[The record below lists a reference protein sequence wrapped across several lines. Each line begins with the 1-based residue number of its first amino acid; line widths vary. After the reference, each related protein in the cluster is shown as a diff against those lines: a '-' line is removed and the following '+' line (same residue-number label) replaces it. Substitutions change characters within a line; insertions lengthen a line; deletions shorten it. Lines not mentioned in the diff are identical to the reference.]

1 MKIAYQPSPSLS
13 WREIPPLAHFP
24 NNIQSFY
31 LEMARKRKASAPSGP
46 KGPKELDPKDARINL
61 EDLSESESWQGQD
74 EITFDEAPSK
84 KQKRQ
89 QEEEEFF
96 EESDD
101 ALDYGEE
108 EDSETDEET
117 AELARLAKR
126 MAKKGKKSKK
136 TAEEKEQD
144 DEDLEGWGTSKKDY
158 YGADQIDAETEALEE
173 EAEAKRLQKKKRAKM
188 TESDFLESE
197 WLTAKDDEDQEEK
210 DVVTEVLGDME
221 IPEDMSEHDRLRLLQ
236 SRYPEL
242 EPLAEELLA
251 LQPQLDQLRKEAE
264 GQAAR
269 SLPVVKYRICGS
281 YVATLGMYFALL
293 TSPVRDSEGSSKP
306 LDPTEL
312 RDHEVMTFLL
322 ETREAWQNVKG
333 LKLSK
338 AASAIAS
345 IPSPP
350 EEDAML
356 LDSAG
361 DEVAQKAVKKE
372 KKKSK
377 KEKREAKAIEDSLA
391 DLDALIT
398 AKPKKA
404 KKVKA
409 VEVAAA
415 NDDDDRSDFGDE
427 EALGDAEAQEKAK
440 RKKSLRFY
448 TSQIVQK
455 AQNRADR
462 SRMAGGDDDVPIKER
477 LRDRQ
482 ARLNA
487 EAIKRGTQ
495 RSKLGTN
502 LGEEDSDD
510 EDKAV
515 AGAVRKDQDEEYYDM
530 IAAKGNQNKAEKAAR
545 KEALAAAGLADKV
558 VEKEVIG
565 EDGRRLITYQIEKN
579 KGLTPHRKK
588 DVRNPRLCVY
598 PLTLDDM
605 ITRIILANPLFSP
618 LQEKASQVRQGAEE
632 VEVDEGHLQ
641 WRREPWRLW

>member
-1 MKIAYQPSPSLS
+1 
-13 WREIPPLAHFP
+13 
-24 NNIQSFY
+24 
-31 LEMARKRKASAPSGP
+31 MARKRKASGPSAP

-96 EESDD
+96 EESED

-126 MAKKGKKSKK
+126 MAKKGKKSKA
-136 TAEEKEQD
+136 AEAKEEE
-144 DEDLEGWGTSKKDY
+144 DEDMEGWGTSKKDY

-188 TESDFLESE
+188 TESDFIESE
-197 WLTAKDDEDQEEK
+197 WLTAKDDEDQEDK

-251 LQPQLDQLRKEAE
+251 LQPQLDQLRKDAE
-264 GQAAR
+264 GQTGR
-269 SLPVVKYRICGS
+269 SLPVIKYRVCGS

-293 TSPVRDSEGSSKP
+293 TSPVRDSDGSSSKP

-322 ETREAWQNVKG
+322 ETREAWNNVKD
-333 LKLSK
+333 LKPSK
-338 AASAIAS
+338 SASAIAS

-350 EEDAML
+350 EEDAMVV
-356 LDSAG
+356 DDAA
-361 DEVAQKAVKKE
+361 DVAVKPAKKE

-377 KEKREAKAIEDSLA
+377 KEKREAKEIEDSLA

-398 AKPKKA
+398 TKTKKP

-409 VEVAAA
+409 AEKVAA
-415 NDDDDRSDFGDE
+415 NDEDDRSDFGDE
-427 EALGDAEAQEKAK
+427 EALDEADAQEKAK

-462 SRMAGGDDDVPIKER
+462 SRLAGGDDDVPIKER

-487 EAIKRGTQ
+487 EAIKRGTKS
-495 RSKLGTN
+495 SKLGTN
-502 LGEEDSDD
+502 LGEGSDD
-510 EDKAV
+510 EEKEV
-515 AGAVRKDQDEEYYDM
+515 ADSMRKDQDEEYYDM
-530 IAAKGNQNKAEKAAR
+530 IAAKGSQNKAEKAAR
-545 KEALAAAGLADKV
+545 KEALANAGRADQV
-558 VEKEVIG
+558 VEKEEIG
-565 EDGRRLITYQIEKN
+565 EDGRRIITYQIEKN

-588 DVRNPRLCVY
+588 DVRNPRLKKRLKY
-598 PLTLDDM
+598 
-605 ITRIILANPLFSP
+605 A
-618 LQEKASQVRQGAEE
+618 KAQKKLKSMKATYSGGEARGGYGGEAT
-632 VEVDEGHLQ
+632 GIKGNLIKSTK
-641 WRREPWRLW
+641 L

>member
-1 MKIAYQPSPSLS
+1 
-13 WREIPPLAHFP
+13 
-24 NNIQSFY
+24 
-31 LEMARKRKASAPSGP
+31 MARKRKASSGAAQP

-96 EESDD
+96 EESED
-101 ALDYGEE
+101 ALDYGDE

-126 MAKKGKKSKK
+126 MAKKGKKSKADEAK
-136 TAEEKEQD
+136 EKE
-144 DEDLEGWGTSKKDY
+144 DEDMEGWGTSKKDY
-158 YGADQIDAETEALEE
+158 YGADEIQKESEAVAEEM
-173 EAEAKRLQKKKRAKM
+173 EAKRLQKKQRAKM
-188 TESDFLESE
+188 AESDFIESE
-197 WLTAKDDEDQEEK
+197 WLTAKDDEDQEER

-251 LQPQLDQLRKEAE
+251 LQPQLDQLRKDSE
-264 GQAAR
+264 GQPGR
-269 SLPVVKYRICGS
+269 SLPMIKYRVCGS

-293 TSPVRDSEGSSKP
+293 TSPARDDEGSSKP

-312 RDHEVMTFLL
+312 RDHEVMNFLL
-322 ETREAWQNVKG
+322 ETREAWNNVKD
-333 LKLSK
+333 LKPSK
-338 AASAIAS
+338 TASAIAS

-350 EEDAML
+350 EEDAMVV
-356 LDSAG
+356 DDAA
-361 DEVAQKAVKKE
+361 EVTVKPAKKE

-398 AKPKKA
+398 TKPKKA

-409 VEVAAA
+409 VEAVAD
-415 NDDDDRSDFGDE
+415 NDDDDRSDFGEE
-427 EALGDAEAQEKAK
+427 EALGEADAQEKAK

-455 AQNRADR
+455 SQNRADR
-462 SRMAGGDDDVPIKER
+462 SRMAGGDDDVPVKER

-482 ARLNA
+482 ARLNV
-487 EAIKRGTQ
+487 EAIKRGTKS
-495 RSKLGTN
+495 SKLGTN
-502 LGEEDSDD
+502 LGEGSDD
-510 EDKAV
+510 EDKQV
-515 AGAVRKDQDEEYYDM
+515 ADAVRKDQDEEYYDM
-530 IAAKGNQNKAEKAAR
+530 IAAKGSQNKADKAAR
-545 KEALAAAGLADKV
+545 KEALAAAGRADRV
-558 VEKEVIG
+558 VEKEEIG

-588 DVRNPRLCVY
+588 DVRNPRLKKRLKY
-598 PLTLDDM
+598 
-605 ITRIILANPLFSP
+605 A
-618 LQEKASQVRQGAEE
+618 KAQKKLKSMKATYSGG
-632 VEVDEGHLQ
+632 EGRGGYGGEATGIKGNLIKSTK
-641 WRREPWRLW
+641 L

>member
-1 MKIAYQPSPSLS
+1 MPT
-13 WREIPPLAHFP
+13 P
-24 NNIQSFY
+24 NNQQSFPY
-31 LEMARKRKASAPSGP
+31 FTMARKRKASAGTAEP
-46 KGPKELDPKDARINL
+46 KGPKEIDPKDARINL

-89 QEEEEFF
+89 QEEEELF

-136 TAEEKEQD
+136 SKADEAQEEE
-144 DEDLEGWGTSKKDY
+144 DEDMEGWGTSKKDY
-158 YGADQIDAETEALEE
+158 YGADQIEQEADALAE
-173 EAEAKRLQKKKRAKM
+173 EAEAKRLQKKQRAKM
-188 TESDFLESE
+188 AESDFIESE
-197 WLTAKDDEDQEEK
+197 WLTAKDDEDQEER

-251 LQPQLDQLRKEAE
+251 LQPQLDQLRKDAE
-264 GQAAR
+264 GHPGR
-269 SLPVVKYRICGS
+269 SLPVVKYRLCGS

-293 TSPVRDSEGSSKP
+293 TSPVRDSEGVSKP

-322 ETREAWQNVKG
+322 ETREAWNNVKD
-333 LKLSK
+333 LKPSK
-338 AASAIAS
+338 SASAIAS

-350 EEDAML
+350 EEDAMMV
-356 LDSAG
+356 DDAA
-361 DEVAQKAVKKE
+361 EVSVKPAKKE

-398 AKPKKA
+398 TKPKKT
-404 KKVKA
+404 KKAKA
-409 VEVAAA
+409 VEAVAD

-427 EALGDAEAQEKAK
+427 EVLGEADAQEKAK

-455 AQNRADR
+455 SQNRADR
-462 SRMAGGDDDVPIKER
+462 SRLAGGDDDVPIKER

-487 EAIKRGTQ
+487 EAIKRGTKSS
-495 RSKLGTN
+495 RLGTN
-502 LGEEDSDD
+502 LGEGSDE
-510 EDKAV
+510 EDKEV
-515 AGAVRKDQDEEYYDM
+515 AQAVRKDQDEEYYDM
-530 IAAKGNQNKAEKAAR
+530 IAAKGSQNKADKAAR
-545 KEALAAAGLADKV
+545 KEALAAAGRADKV

-598 PLTLDDM
+598 PPPLADM
-605 ITRIILANPLFSP
+605 MTRILTNPLFSP
-618 LQEKASQVRQGAEE
+618 PSQEKASQVRQGAEE

-641 WRREPWRLW
+641 WRRGPWRLW

>member
-1 MKIAYQPSPSLS
+1 
-13 WREIPPLAHFP
+13 
-24 NNIQSFY
+24 
-31 LEMARKRKASAPSGP
+31 MAKKRKASTGAVQP

-108 EDSETDEET
+108 EDSDETDEET

-126 MAKKGKKSKK
+126 MAKKGKKSKADEAK
-136 TAEEKEQD
+136 EE
-144 DEDLEGWGTSKKDY
+144 EDADMEGWGSSKKDY
-158 YGADQIDAETEALEE
+158 YGADTIEAEAEALAE
-173 EAEAKRLQKKKRAKM
+173 EAEAKRLQKKQRAKM
-188 TESDFLESE
+188 AETDFIESE
-197 WLTAKDDEDQEEK
+197 WLTAKDDEDKEER

-251 LQPQLDQLRKEAE
+251 LQPQLEQLRKDSE
-264 GQAAR
+264 GQPGR
-269 SLPVVKYRICGS
+269 SLPVVKYRVCGS

-322 ETREAWQNVKG
+322 ETREAWNNVKD
-333 LKLSK
+333 LKPSK

-350 EEDAML
+350 EEDAMVV
-356 LDSAG
+356 D
-361 DEVAQKAVKKE
+361 DEADMSVKPARKE

-398 AKPKKA
+398 TKPKKA

-409 VEVAAA
+409 VEAVA
-415 NDDDDRSDFGDE
+415 DEDDRSDFGDE
-427 EALGDAEAQEKAK
+427 EAMGEADAQEKAK

-455 AQNRADR
+455 SQNRADR

-482 ARLNA
+482 ARLNR
-487 EAIKRGTQ
+487 EAIKRGTK
-495 RSKLGTN
+495 SSNLGTN
-502 LGEEDSDD
+502 LGEGSDD
-510 EDKAV
+510 EDKEV
-515 AGAVRKDQDEEYYDM
+515 AQAVRKDQDEEYYDM
-530 IAAKGNQNKAEKAAR
+530 IAAKGSQNKADKAAR

-588 DVRNPRLCVY
+588 DVRNPRLKKRLKY
-598 PLTLDDM
+598 
-605 ITRIILANPLFSP
+605 A
-618 LQEKASQVRQGAEE
+618 KAQKKLKSMKATYSGG
-632 VEVDEGHLQ
+632 EGRGGYGGEATGIKGNLIKSTK
-641 WRREPWRLW
+641 L

>member
-1 MKIAYQPSPSLS
+1 
-13 WREIPPLAHFP
+13 
-24 NNIQSFY
+24 
-31 LEMARKRKASAPSGP
+31 MARKRKASGPSAP

-96 EESDD
+96 EESED

-126 MAKKGKKSKK
+126 MAKKGKKSKSK

-144 DEDLEGWGTSKKDY
+144 EEDMEGWGTSKKDY

-197 WLTAKDDEDQEEK
+197 WLTAKDDEDQESK

-293 TSPVRDSEGSSKP
+293 TSPVRDSDGSSKP

-322 ETREAWQNVKG
+322 ETRDAWQNVKD

-350 EEDAML
+350 EEDAMMV
-356 LDSAG
+356 DSAA
-361 DEVAQKAVKKE
+361 DEVAEKPAKKE

-404 KKVKA
+404 AKRVKA
-409 VEVAAA
+409 AEVAAH
-415 NDDDDRSDFGDE
+415 NDNDDRSDFGDE
-427 EALGDAEAQEKAK
+427 EALGEADAEEKAK

-462 SRMAGGDDDVPIKER
+462 SRLAGGDDDVPIKER

-495 RSKLGTN
+495 RSKLGAN
-502 LGEEDSDD
+502 LGEGDSDDDD
-510 EDKAV
+510 EDKPV
-515 AGAVRKDQDEEYYDM
+515 NSGAARKDQDEEYYDM
-530 IAAKGNQNKAEKAAR
+530 IAAKGSQNKADKAAR
-545 KEALAAAGLADKV
+545 KEALAAAGRADRV
-558 VEKEVIG
+558 VEKEVVG

-588 DVRNPRLCVY
+588 DVRNPRLKKRLKY
-598 PLTLDDM
+598 
-605 ITRIILANPLFSP
+605 A
-618 LQEKASQVRQGAEE
+618 KAQKKLKSMKATYGGG
-632 VEVDEGHLQ
+632 EGRGGYGGEATGIKGNLIKSTK
-641 WRREPWRLW
+641 L

>member
-1 MKIAYQPSPSLS
+1 
-13 WREIPPLAHFP
+13 
-24 NNIQSFY
+24 
-31 LEMARKRKASAPSGP
+31 MARKRKASSGAAQP

-74 EITFDEAPSK
+74 EIAFDEAPSK

-96 EESDD
+96 EESED

-108 EDSETDEET
+108 EDSESDDEET

-126 MAKKGKKSKK
+126 MAKKGKKSK
-136 TAEEKEQD
+136 ADEAQEE
-144 DEDLEGWGTSKKDY
+144 EDADMEGWGTSKKDY
-158 YGADQIDAETEALEE
+158 YGADEIEKEAQALAEET
-173 EAEAKRLQKKKRAKM
+173 EAKRLQKKQRAKM
-188 TESDFLESE
+188 AESDFIESE
-197 WLTAKDDEDQEEK
+197 WLTAKDDEGQEER

-251 LQPQLDQLRKEAE
+251 LQPQLDQLRKDSE
-264 GQAAR
+264 GQPCR
-269 SLPVVKYRICGS
+269 SLPVIKYRVCGS

-293 TSPVRDSEGSSKP
+293 TSPARDDEGSSKP

-322 ETREAWQNVKG
+322 ETREAWNNVKD
-333 LKLSK
+333 LKPSK
-338 AASAIAS
+338 TASAIAS

-350 EEDAML
+350 EEDAMVV
-356 LDSAG
+356 DDAA
-361 DEVAQKAVKKE
+361 EVTVKPAKKE

-398 AKPKKA
+398 TKPKKA
-404 KKVKA
+404 KKVKT
-409 VEVAAA
+409 VETVA
-415 NDDDDRSDFGDE
+415 DDDDRSDFGEE
-427 EALGDAEAQEKAK
+427 EALDEADAQEKAK

-455 AQNRADR
+455 SQNRADR

-487 EAIKRGTQ
+487 EAIKRGTKSS
-495 RSKLGTN
+495 RLGTN
-502 LGEEDSDD
+502 LGEGSDD
-510 EDKAV
+510 EDKEV
-515 AGAVRKDQDEEYYDM
+515 ADAVRKDQDEEYYDM
-530 IAAKGNQNKAEKAAR
+530 IAAKGSQNKADKAAR
-545 KEALAAAGLADKV
+545 KEALAAAGRADKV
-558 VEKEVIG
+558 VEKEEIG

-598 PLTLDDM
+598 L
-605 ITRIILANPLFSP
+605 SP
-618 LQEKASQVRQGAEE
+618 LPNIIPTMAGRILTNPPFPPSQEKASQVRQGAEE

-641 WRREPWRLW
+641 WGRRPWRLW